1 MMKENVPFFSLTGKR
16 THAFHFLFRLTSVWH
31 EAKKKQKNFLS
42 NGLQSE
48 FKTGY

>member
-31 EAKKKQKNFLS
+31 EAKKKKKKLS
-42 NGLQSE
+42 KQW
-48 FKTGY
+48 FTDRI